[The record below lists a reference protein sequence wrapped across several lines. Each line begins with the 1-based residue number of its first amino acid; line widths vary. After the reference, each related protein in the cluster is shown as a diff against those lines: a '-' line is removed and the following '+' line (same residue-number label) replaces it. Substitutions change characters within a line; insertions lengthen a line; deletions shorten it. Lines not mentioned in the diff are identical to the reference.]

1 MDENKN
7 ISQGE
12 LNGFDSAQPDPAP
25 AQPETVPTDS
35 DLMPEQTAPPQNTA
49 EIPPQEAFSSS
60 KGQSQISED
69 TASQAPIAQ
78 EESAEEQSYTPVS
91 PQYGFLPNGNYGAPS
106 YSPPQYTQPP
116 IKQKP
121 VKQTKPKGKNYTL
134 TAVLLSALLACLIG
148 VAGGVGAAMLIPTK
162 QPVQTPSAPSTGDV
176 STNSGTQNIVIQTQV
191 DSVVEAVYQKSG
203 NSVVGISTTSAAS
216 GLFGGS
222 AEQTTGEGSG
232 IIYSADGYIIT
243 NYHVISNAVESRY
256 QSKIYV
262 YLPTDTEK
270 SYTATVVGY
279 NISSDLAVI
288 KIDKSGLPA
297 VEIGDS
303 DVLKIGQYVVAIG
316 SPGGLTFM
324 GSTSFGIISGLNREI
339 TIESVGTM
347 SLIQTDAAI
356 NPGNSGGALLNAK
369 GQLIGVNSVKFVDE
383 SYEGMGFA
391 IPVKTVV
398 EICNN
403 IIQNE
408 DEPSPYIGMELS
420 TRYSA
425 TTLQMLGFPAG
436 AVVQSVYEGGPAAE
450 SGIQRGDIIT
460 EFNGTAVTSYT
471 QMNGLINSCHPGDSI
486 TVKLY
491 RSGKYYTTS
500 LTVGA
505 NNEQ

>member
-1 MDENKN
+1 MLLPKAPVAET
-7 ISQGE
+7 
-12 LNGFDSAQPDPAP
+12 PAP
-25 AQPETVPTDS
+25 
-35 DLMPEQTAPPQNTA
+35 
-49 EIPPQEAFSSS
+49 
-60 KGQSQISED
+60 
-69 TASQAPIAQ
+69 
-78 EESAEEQSYTPVS
+78 
-91 PQYGFLPNGNYGAPS
+91 PS
-106 YSPPQYTQPP
+106 
-116 IKQKP
+116 
-121 VKQTKPKGKNYTL
+121 G
-134 TAVLLSALLACLIG
+134 
-148 VAGGVGAAMLIPTK
+148 
-162 QPVQTPSAPSTGDV
+162 GDV
-176 STNSGTQNIVIQTQV
+176 SSNQGTQNIVIQTQV

-216 GLFGGS
+216 GLFGS
-222 AEQTTGEGSG
+222 TTEQTTGEGSG
-232 IIYSADGYIIT
+232 IIYSTDGYIIT

-256 QSKIYV
+256 QSKIHV

-288 KIDKSGLPA
+288 KIDKTGLPA
-297 VEIGDS
+297 VEIGNS
-303 DVLKIGQYVVAIG
+303 DELKIGQYVVAIG

-356 NPGNSGGALLNAK
+356 NPGNSGGALLNTK
-369 GQLIGVNSVKFVDE
+369 GQLVGVNSVKFVDE

-398 EICNN
+398 EICKT

-408 DEPSPYIGMELS
+408 DEPSPYIGMEVS

-436 AVVQSVYEGGPAAE
+436 AVVQSVYEGSPAAE

-471 QMNGLINSCHPGDSI
+471 QMNGLVNSCNPGDTI

-505 NNEQ
+505 NNEQKSKTE

>member
-1 MDENKN
+1 MEENKN
-7 ISQGE
+7 TQQGQIG
-12 LNGFDSAQPDPAP
+12 GFDSVESADILQNPQLDV
-25 AQPETVPTDS
+25 QE
-35 DLMPEQTAPPQNTA
+35 PQNTLENAPADGFEVA
-49 EIPPQEAFSSS
+49 EDVTAPEEEKVSAEQEAPS
-60 KGQSQISED
+60 
-69 TASQAPIAQ
+69 
-78 EESAEEQSYTPVS
+78 EQSFTPTT

-106 YSPPQYTQPP
+106 YSPAEYTQPP
-116 IKQKP
+116 KVEKP
-121 VKQTKPKGKNYTL
+121 VKPKKPKTKNYTL
-134 TAVLLSALLACLIG
+134 TAVVVSAVLACVIG
-148 VAGGVGAAMLIPTK
+148 LVGGLGGAVFLFQNMEQDTSSDPLDSVV
-162 QPVQTPSAPSTGDV
+162 QPNNQ
-176 STNSGTQNIVIQTQV
+176 GTQNIVIETQV
-191 DSVVEAVYQKSG
+191 DSLVEAVYQKSG
-203 NSVVGISTTSAAS
+203 NSVVGISTTSAS
-216 GLFGGS
+216 GSLFGGS
-222 AEQTTGEGSG
+222 TEQTTGEGSG

-262 YLPTDTEK
+262 YLPADTEK

-288 KIDKSGLPA
+288 KIDKTGLPA
-297 VEIGDS
+297 IEIGDS
-303 DVLKIGQYVVAIG
+303 ESLKIGQYVVAIG

-369 GQLIGVNSVKFVDE
+369 GQLVGVNSVKFVDE
-383 SYEGMGFA
+383 SYEGMGFS

-403 IIQNE
+403 IIKNE
-408 DEPSPYIGMELS
+408 DEPSPYVGIEIS
-420 TRYSA
+420 SRYSA

-436 AVVQSVYEGGPAAE
+436 AVVQSVYEGSPAAQ

-471 QMNGLINSCHPGDSI
+471 QINGLVNSCHPGDSI
-486 TVKLY
+486 TIKLY

-505 NNEQ
+505 NNEQK